1 MSLITK
7 FVSVIVKQE
16 LDIIIKNLYFKLLA
30 DNITLSRLSL
40 MIFFLK
46 KIKNNIK
53 LDALFLNPLTK
64 EVSTIKKVNAIT
76 NHKNIF
82 ATSYLA
88 IKSMENCHF

>member
-7 FVSVIVKQE
+7 FVSVMVKQE
-16 LDIIIKNLYFKLLA
+16 LDIIVKNSYFKFSA
-30 DNITLSRLSL
+30 NNITLSRLSL

-46 KIKNNIK
+46 KIKSNIK

-64 EVSTIKKVNAIT
+64 EVSAIKKVNAIT
-76 NHKNIF
+76 NHKIIF
-82 ATSYLA
+82 ATSCLA